1 MKTERVVESWPVLV
15 QALAVHVRA
24 TILALV
30 PVAGVCW
37 SAQDGGDAGFFF
49 VNVLMSFVL
58 FCFKALLSPGSRLS
72 HVLSHGVAVFGGL
85 VRGRGLGWV
94 GTGGQIVGADGH
106 SPGH

>member
-1 MKTERVVESWPVLV
+1 MAAMR
-15 QALAVHVRA
+15 
-24 TILALV
+24 
-30 PVAGVCW
+30 
-37 SAQDGGDAGFFF
+37 GFFF